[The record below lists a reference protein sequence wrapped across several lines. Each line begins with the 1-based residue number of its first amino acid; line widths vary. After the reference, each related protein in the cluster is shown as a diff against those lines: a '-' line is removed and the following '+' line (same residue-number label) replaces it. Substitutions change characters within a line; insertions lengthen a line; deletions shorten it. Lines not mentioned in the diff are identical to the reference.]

1 MNLPVEPPDRGRDQK
16 EVNLGEEFPAL
27 SRSNEA
33 ISKPPG
39 AATVAPVGAAQAA
52 PTYSESL
59 RSNVKFDQRLK
70 RNVLEICLEKA
81 ERDTEIILNGD
92 TIARVLRSLKMSIE
106 TELEGVQVQY
116 GRVPMIHAWYQ
127 M

>member
-16 EVNLGEEFPAL
+16 EVNLWEEFPAL
-27 SRSNEA
+27 SGGNEA

-39 AATVAPVGAAQAA
+39 ATSVAPTGAAQAA

-70 RNVLEICLEKA
+70 RNVPEICFEKA
-81 ERDTEIILNGD
+81 ERDTEII
-92 TIARVLRSLKMSIE
+92 
-106 TELEGVQVQY
+106 
-116 GRVPMIHAWYQ
+116 
-127 M
+127 